1 MIDCIFCKILAGQI
15 KADVVF
21 EDQHV
26 MAFRDLNPQAPI
38 HILIVPKQHIER
50 VAALTG
56 ETLHVVGE
64 IHRAAQSI
72 AKQNNVLEKG
82 FRLIT
87 NSGPDAGQTV
97 NHLHYHFLAGQL
109 MSWRPA

>member
-1 MIDCIFCKILAGQI
+1 MNDCIFCRIIAGQL
-15 KADVVF
+15 KAKVVF

-26 MAFRDLNPQAPI
+26 MAFRDLNPQAPV

-50 VAALTG
+50 VAQLTD
-56 ETLHVVGE
+56 ETMHVVGE
-64 IHRAAQSI
+64 IHRAAQKI
-72 AKQNNVLEKG
+72 ALDENVLQKG

-87 NSGPDAGQTV
+87 NSGPDAGQMV

>member
-1 MIDCIFCKILAGQI
+1 MNDCIFCRIIAGQI

-26 MAFRDLNPQAPI
+26 MAFRDLQPQAPI

-50 VAALTG
+50 VAALTD
-56 ETLHVVGE
+56 ETMHVVVE
-64 IHRAAQSI
+64 IHRAARTI
-72 AKQNNVLEKG
+72 AKQQNVLEKG

>member
-1 MIDCIFCKILAGQI
+1 MNDCIFCKIIAGQL
-15 KADVVF
+15 KAKVVF

-50 VAALTG
+50 VATLTD
-56 ETLHVVGE
+56 ETMHVVGE
-64 IHRAAQSI
+64 IHRAAQKI
-72 AKQNNVLEKG
+72 ALDENVLEKG

-87 NSGPDAGQTV
+87 NSGPDAGQQV
-97 NHLHYHFLAGQL
+97 DHLHYHFLAGQL

>member
-1 MIDCIFCKILAGQI
+1 MSECIFCRIAAGQM
-15 KADVVF
+15 KANVVF

-26 MAFRDLNPQAPI
+26 VAFRDIQPQAPI

-50 VAALTG
+50 VAQLTD
-56 ETLHVVGE
+56 ETMPVVAQ
-64 IHRAAQSI
+64 IHRAAQHI
-72 AKQNNVLEKG
+72 ARQEGVFEKG

-87 NSGPDAGQTV
+87 NSGPDAGQAV
-97 NHLHYHFLAGQL
+97 QHLHYHFLAGQL

>member
-1 MIDCIFCKILAGQI
+1 M

-26 MAFRDLNPQAPI
+26 MAFRDIHPQAPI
-38 HILIVPKQHIER
+38 HILIIPKQHIER
-50 VAALTG
+50 VATLTD
-56 ETLHVVGE
+56 ETMHVVGE
-64 IHRAAQSI
+64 LHRAAQKI
-72 AKQNNVLEKG
+72 AQQQNVLDKG

-87 NSGPDAGQTV
+87 NSGPDSGQMIQ
-97 NHLHYHFLAGQL
+97 HLHYHFLAGQL

>member
-1 MIDCIFCKILAGQI
+1 MNDCIFCNIATGQL

-26 MAFRDLNPQAPI
+26 MAFRDLHPQAPI
-38 HILIVPKQHIER
+38 HILIVPKIHIER
-50 VAALTG
+50 VAALTDK
-56 ETLHVVGE
+56 TMHVVGE
-64 IHRAAQSI
+64 IHRAAQRI
-72 AKQNNVLEKG
+72 AQQNNVLEKG

>member
-1 MIDCIFCKILAGQI
+1 MNDCIFCNIAAGQI
-15 KADVVF
+15 KSDVVF

-26 MAFRDLNPQAPI
+26 VAFRDIHPQAPI

-50 VAALTG
+50 VAQLTD
-56 ETLHVVGE
+56 ETMPVVMD
-64 IHRAAQSI
+64 IHRAAQKI
-72 AKQNNVLEKG
+72 AEEMNVLEKG

-87 NSGPDAGQTV
+87 NSGPDAGQMV
-97 NHLHYHFLAGQL
+97 QHLHYHFLAGQL

>member
-1 MIDCIFCKILAGQI
+1 MKECIFCKIVAGQL

-26 MAFRDLNPQAPI
+26 KAFRDLHPQAPI
-38 HILIVPKQHIER
+38 HILIVPRQHIER
-50 VAALTG
+50 VATLTD
-56 ETLHVVGE
+56 ETMHVVGE
-64 IHRAAQSI
+64 IHRAAQKI
-72 AKQNNVLEKG
+72 AKQTGVFEKG

-87 NSGPDAGQTV
+87 NSGPDAGQSV
-97 NHLHYHFLAGQL
+97 DHLHYHFLAGQL

>member
-1 MIDCIFCKILAGQI
+1 MNDCIFCKIAAGQI
-15 KADVVF
+15 KANVVF

-26 MAFRDLNPQAPI
+26 VAFRDIQPQAPI

-50 VAALTG
+50 VAALTD
-56 ETLHVVGE
+56 ETFHVVVE
-64 IHRAAQSI
+64 IHRAAQKI
-72 AKQNNVLEKG
+72 ARQEGVLEKG

-87 NSGPDAGQTV
+87 NSGPDAGQSV
-97 NHLHYHFLAGQL
+97 QHLHYHFLAGTL